1 MKRILLLG
9 HHDIRLFLRQKVSFV
24 WLLGVPLLFSFF
36 MGFAN
41 RGPGSPRNPAPSV
54 LIENLDEG
62 GLGALL
68 VRGIEA
74 QGLNALGAERAR
86 EAERGIRIP
95 ASFTASVQRRAPV
108 KVDFFKTEGSGDPAA
123 AMIEA
128 RLFRALVAFNSALAE
143 GAIEG
148 GDSILT
154 NPAALGAIL
163 DRPRPVRLETRFAG
177 RKPVPVG
184 FNQSLPGVLVMFLM
198 MNGLIFGGAALAG
211 ERQSG
216 VLRRL
221 VVHPVQRH
229 ELVLGKIY
237 GRFLLAGFQA
247 LVLLLVGRFALGVPV
262 FDQPAGMLLVVVS
275 YGWTCAAG
283 GVLIGASATNPD
295 KVIGLCILCSLLMA
309 AIGGCWWPVEIGPA
323 WMRTLAL
330 TVPTGWGM
338 AALHGLITFGGSV
351 AEIGFELL
359 MLTLFGAA
367 ATVGAWRLLRY

>member
-9 HHDIRLFLRQKVSFV
+9 HHDIRLFLREKVAFV

-41 RGPGSPRNPAPSV
+41 RAPGNPRNPAPAV
-54 LIENLDEG
+54 RLENLDEG
-62 GLGALL
+62 ELGALL
-68 VRGIEA
+68 VQGLEA
-74 QGLNALGAERAR
+74 QGLNVLGPEQAG
-86 EAERGIRIP
+86 EAKRGVRIP
-95 ASFTASVQRRAPV
+95 TDFSEAVGRRETV
-108 KVDFFKTEGSGDPAA
+108 KVEFFQTEGSGEPAA
-123 AMIEA
+123 ALIEA
-128 RLFRALVAFNSALAE
+128 RLVRALVAFNAALAE
-143 GAIEG
+143 GAIESG
-148 GDSILT
+148 NRVLT
-154 NPAALGAIL
+154 NRAQLSALL

-221 VVHPVQRH
+221 VVHPIRRH
-229 ELVLGKIY
+229 EFVLGKIY
-237 GRFLLAGFQA
+237 GRFLLAGLQA
-247 LVLLLVGRFALGVPV
+247 LVLLSVGRFALGVPV
-262 FDQPAGMLLVVVS
+262 FEQPGAMLLVVGT

-330 TVPTGWGM
+330 SVPTGWAM

-351 AEIGFELL
+351 GDIGAELGVLAGF
-359 MLTLFGAA
+359 AA
-367 ATVGAWRLLRY
+367 ATTIGAWRLLRY